1 MGCCSSQPTEGFEN
15 AYYPSSMALRL
26 GVPKRT
32 DFQIGYNNRSANMPA
47 YRGDKKV
54 LVIGTEERF
63 LRMANGKLF
72 DTGNHP
78 VETLLPMMYLHDAGF
93 KFDFS
98 TPTGK
103 PIHFEMWAFPEKDEN
118 VKKFYHQMKPA
129 MDRPKAM
136 SSIKISDLQILYAAV
151 FVPGGHG
158 AMHLVDDP
166 VLGRI
171 LRTAHSQQI
180 TTISLCHGPGAF
192 LATTAGGDFCYK
204 GYEICVF
211 PDKVDE
217 FTPKIGYMPGK
228 MVTPVSATLE
238 AKGCVLKNKEAD
250 DKTHVDRELITGASP
265 KASNNLGKV
274 AADYLVKKFSSE
286 TSVNL

>member
-1 MGCCSSQPTEGFEN
+1 MGCCSSQATKGVAN
-15 AYYPSSMALRL
+15 AYYPSSMALSL
-26 GVPKRT
+26 GVPKKT
-32 DFQIGYNNRSANMPA
+32 DYQLGYNSRSASTPT
-47 YRGDKKV
+47 YRGNKKV

-63 LRMANGKLF
+63 LKMANGKLF

-93 KFDFS
+93 KFDFG

-118 VKKFYHQMKPA
+118 VKKFYDQMKPA
-129 MDRPKAM
+129 MDSPK
-136 SSIKISDLQILYAAV
+136 SLSNIKTTDMASAYAAV
-151 FVPGGHG
+151 FIPGGHG
-158 AMHLVDDP
+158 AMHLVDNA
-166 VLGRI
+166 VVGRI

-180 TTISLCHGPGAF
+180 TTISLCHGPGT
-192 LATTAGGDFCYK
+192 LLSTALGGEFCYK

-211 PDKVDE
+211 PDKVDD

-228 MVTPVSATLE
+228 MVAPVSATLE
-238 AKGCVLKNKEAD
+238 AKGCVLKNKDAD
-250 DKTHVDRELITGASP
+250 DKTHIDRELITGASP

-274 AADYLVKKFSSE
+274 AADYLLKKFGNE
-286 TSVNL
+286 NPR